1 MNDEVVTSGAG
12 MCGGGMVPSLLMM
25 IIGLAFSILMIVAMW
40 KVFVKAGRPGWA
52 MLIPIY
58 NTYVFLKIAGKPG
71 WWLIWFF
78 IPIVNIIVAIIATLA
93 FAQSFGKGAGFTVGL
108 IFLPI
113 IFMPILAFGEAQY
126 VGAGASAPA
135 AMS

>member
-1 MNDEVVTSGAG
+1 MNEEVVVSGAG
-12 MCGGGMVPSLLMM
+12 MGGGGVFGM
-25 IIGLAFSILMIVAMW
+25 IIGLAFAILMIVATW

-52 MLIPIY
+52 VLIPIY

-78 IPIVNIIVAIIATLA
+78 IPLLNFIFAIIATVA
-93 FAQSFGKGAGFTVGL
+93 FAQSFGKGAGFAVGL

-113 IFMPILAFGEAQY
+113 IFIPILAFSEAQY
-126 VGAGASAPA
+126 VGEEAIAPA
-135 AMS
+135 ATP

>member
-1 MNDEVVTSGAG
+1 MNDEVATGCAGMGGAG
-12 MCGGGMVPSLLMM
+12 VIPML
-25 IIGLAFSILMIVAMW
+25 IGLALAIFMIVAMW

-78 IPIVNIIVAIIATLA
+78 IPLLNFIFGIIATVA
-93 FAQSFGKGAGFTVGL
+93 FAQSFGKGAGFAVGL
-108 IFLPI
+108 IFLPV
-113 IFMPILAFGEAQY
+113 IFIPILAFGEAQY
-126 VGAGASAPA
+126 VGEGASAPA
-135 AMS
+135 ATS

>member
-1 MNDEVVTSGAG
+1 MNDEVAGSAAG
-12 MCGGGMVPSLLMM
+12 MCGSAMMPSLLMM

-52 MLIPIY
+52 VLIPIY

-78 IPIVNIIVAIIATLA
+78 IPLLNLFVGIIATVA
-93 FAQSFGKGAGFTVGL
+93 FAQRFGKGAGFVVGL
-108 IFLPI
+108 ILLPI
-113 IFMPILAFGEAQY
+113 IFIPILAFGEAQY
-126 VGAGASAPA
+126 VGEGASAPP
-135 AMS
+135 AMP

>member
-1 MNDEVVTSGAG
+1 MNDEVVASCAG
-12 MCGGGMVPSLLMM
+12 MGGGSIIGM
-25 IIGLAFSILMIVAMW
+25 IVGLAFSILMIVAMW

-52 MLIPIY
+52 VLIPIY

-78 IPIVNIIVAIIATLA
+78 IPLLNLVFGIIATMA
-93 FAQSFGKGAGFTVGL
+93 FAQNFGKGVGFAVGL

-113 IFMPILAFGEAQY
+113 IFIPILAFGEAQY
-126 VGAGASAPA
+126 AGEGTSAPA
-135 AMS
+135 ATP